1 MLLGELG
8 YGVTPNQ
15 IIRGR
20 CVEHEIDAVARRDDE
35 TVLIEIK
42 HHYKYHTSTGLD
54 VVRQMRATFEDITEG
69 FDLGL
74 NSINFNKS
82 MVVCNT
88 KFSNH
93 ARRYA
98 ECRNIDHIGWNT
110 PHEHGLGRII
120 NEKKLH
126 PITLIK
132 NLDRTTEMKLGNKGI
147 VLLRQ
152 LTEGN
157 ISELSKK
164 TGVKSGR
171 LDGLAHKAKEILSY
185 SIT

>member
-1 MLLGELG
+1 V
-8 YGVTPNQ
+8 VTPNP

-20 CVEHEIDAVARRDDE
+20 CVEHEIDAIARRGNE
-35 TVLIEIK
+35 TVLVEIK
-42 HHYKYHTSTGLD
+42 HHYKCHTSGLD
-54 VVRQMRATFEDITEG
+54 VVRQIRATFEDITEG

-88 KFSNH
+88 KFSDH

-98 ECRNIDHIGWNT
+98 KCRNIDHIGWKA
-110 PHEHGLGRII
+110 PLEHSLDQII
-120 NEKKLH
+120 DEKKFH
-126 PITLIK
+126 PITLIR
-132 NLDRTTEMKLGNKGI
+132 NLDKPTEAKLGNKGI

-164 TGVKSGR
+164 TGVKSDVLDR
-171 LDGLAHKAKEILSY
+171 LTHKAKEILSY